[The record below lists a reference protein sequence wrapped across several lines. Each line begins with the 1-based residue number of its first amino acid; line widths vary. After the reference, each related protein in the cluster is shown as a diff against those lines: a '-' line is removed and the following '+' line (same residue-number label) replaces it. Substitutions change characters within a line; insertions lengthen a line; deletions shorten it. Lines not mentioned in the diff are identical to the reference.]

1 MDLGYYP
8 GCSLEGSSSEYNKSI
23 LAIAPLLGLR
33 LVIVED
39 WNCCGATAAHNTN
52 HDLAV
57 ALSLRN
63 LALAEAQGI
72 KELLAPCAACS
83 NRLIFAH
90 RAATKDEAHRK
101 KYQNLIEM
109 PYKGSVKIL
118 NLLEAI
124 RLHGM
129 DALKA
134 NIKKPLTG
142 LRVASYYGCLL
153 VRPPKVIAFD
163 DPEAPKSMDEI
174 VAALGCTPV
183 DWEFKT
189 ECCGGGFTLSRAD
202 IVTRLAHEI
211 LLGAKEVKADLIVA
225 ACPMCQT
232 NLDLRQ
238 LAVQSAYNEQ
248 FNIPALFL
256 SELIGVALGLEPRDL
271 GITKHFIK
279 VGPIEPKPVE
289 EKDAK
294 PKLKSDLG
302 VRKHAAAETKA

>member
-23 LAIAPLLGLR
+23 LAIAPLLGLN
-33 LVIVED
+33 LKVVED

-90 RAATKDEAHRK
+90 KAATKDEQGRK
-101 KYQNLIEM
+101 KYEELIEM
-109 PYKGSVKIL
+109 PYKGTVKIL

-124 RLHGM
+124 HLHGM
-129 DALKA
+129 EALKA

-142 LRVASYYGCLL
+142 IRVASYYGCLL
-153 VRPPKVIAFD
+153 VRPPKVIQYD
-163 DPEAPKSMDEI
+163 DPEAPKAMDEI

-189 ECCGGGFTLSRAD
+189 ECCGGGFTMSRAD

-211 LLGAKEVKADLIVA
+211 LLGAKEAKADLIVA

-238 LAVQSAYNEQ
+238 LAVQSEYNEQ

-256 SELIGVALGLEPRDL
+256 SEVIGLALGLEPSAL
-271 GITKHFIK
+271 GVTKHFIK
-279 VGPIEPKPVE
+279 VPALEPKPVE
-289 EKDAK
+289 AVK
-294 PKLKSDLG
+294 PKGK
-302 VRKHAAAETKA
+302 KAAVAETTSKE